1 MTHDYWLK
9 VMNFD
14 RWRRAMCPGV
24 GFGIEDIH
32 RLDPSSPKQIKF
44 AGIAS
49 EAVFMTAMRC
59 AIAIKRDPSGHT
71 IILSLFSK
79 TAS

>member
-1 MTHDYWLK
+1 
-9 VMNFD
+9 
-14 RWRRAMCPGV
+14 
-24 GFGIEDIH
+24 
-32 RLDPSSPKQIKF
+32 
-44 AGIAS
+44 
-49 EAVFMTAMRC
+49 MTAMRC

>member
-14 RWRRAMCPGV
+14 RRRRAMCPGI

-32 RLDPSSPKQIKF
+32 RLDPSSPKQIEF
-44 AGIAS
+44 AVIAS
-49 EAVFMTAMRC
+49 EAVFMTAVRC

-71 IILSLFSK
+71 VILSQFSK
-79 TAS
+79 TPS